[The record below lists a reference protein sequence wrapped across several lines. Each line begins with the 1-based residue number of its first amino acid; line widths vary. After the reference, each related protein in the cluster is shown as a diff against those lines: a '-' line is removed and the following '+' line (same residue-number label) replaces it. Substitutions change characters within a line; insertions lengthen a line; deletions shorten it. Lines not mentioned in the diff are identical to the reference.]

1 MTSKPDL
8 HSAPAPQADITLA
21 QLLINVFSVLFIIC
35 TFLYLENEQFQQ
47 EQQDAQERDAARQR
61 QVAQAREAMH
71 RKANRQRSERP
82 FDRTNALGHGAANDR
97 LSLREP

>member
-8 HSAPAPQADITLA
+8 PSASNSPAPLTDITLA
-21 QLLINVFSVLFIIC
+21 QLLINVFSVLFVIC

-61 QVAQAREAMH
+61 QVAQARVAMRRRESRLH
-71 RKANRQRSERP
+71 NERL
-82 FDRTNALGHGAANDR
+82 FDRANALGYPVANR
-97 LSLREP
+97 PRE